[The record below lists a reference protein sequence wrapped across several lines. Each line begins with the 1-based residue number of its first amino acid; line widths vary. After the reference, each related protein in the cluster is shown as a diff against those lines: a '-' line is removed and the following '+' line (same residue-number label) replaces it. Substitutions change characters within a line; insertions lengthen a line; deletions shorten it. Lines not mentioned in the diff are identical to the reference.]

1 MPGRVS
7 RYKIWTSVV
16 GVILCWG
23 GGLSTISM
31 AQEAADPEAT
41 TPAAF
46 LQPAAPPEL
55 SELLNIFG
63 SSPQVGAVHL
73 DGRELFLVTVP
84 TSDVS
89 REALEQRVES
99 IEAQLYDIA
108 SQGFDPATAE
118 VAVSSAPN
126 NRNELV
132 VTVDDQYLM
141 TVTELDAQIQGLERR
156 AWANRLTNIL
166 LEALRRYEQE
176 RQPSFLIQQV
186 WKVTGLVLATSLL
199 TWLLEMQRHRLK
211 SRQDQILA
219 QLATPPGELEGSDQ
233 QMMAE
238 THTAQQQAELRLYLL
253 QQLIFILQLSFWG
266 GTLIL
271 SLGFLPYTRGIQLWT
286 LKSLRGP
293 LLRLGLTTLA
303 TVLGVKLSS
312 YFIDQVFAGLQRRHL
327 LLLHSNES
335 TADRLDKRIRT
346 FSGVAKGSGATL
358 TILVGVLA
366 GMVQVGINIGPLLT
380 GLGFIGLGLSLA
392 GQDLI
397 KDIINGL
404 LILFEDQ
411 YAEGDVIVIDGKGGL
426 VENIN
431 LRITQLRNTEGTL
444 ITIPNSAIRVVEN
457 LSNGWSRVDLSIE
470 VAYDTDLDQA
480 MRVIEAV
487 AVRMSRDYPWKE
499 KIIDYPQILGVD
511 GFGNHSIALRIWIK
525 VKPLA
530 QWDVAREFRRRL
542 KLAFDQNGITI
553 PFPQQ
558 DVWLRS
564 AVQVNG
570 AGKDLDLEQLLKLQH
585 LQNMSDSQ
593 E

>member
-1 MPGRVS
+1 MGM
-7 RYKIWTSVV
+7 
-16 GVILCWG
+16 
-23 GGLSTISM
+23 GLIFSLGSSFVPASN
-31 AQEAADPEAT
+31 AQEATDLET
-41 TPAAF
+41 ITPAPF
-46 LQPAAPPEL
+46 LQPTAPQEL
-55 SELLNIFG
+55 SEILNIFG

-89 REALEQRVES
+89 GEALEQRIES

-108 SQGFDPATAE
+108 SQGFDPDTIE
-118 VAVSSAPN
+118 VGVSAAPSN
-126 NRNELV
+126 GNELV
-132 VTVDDQYLM
+132 ITINDQYLM

-156 AWANRLTNIL
+156 AWANRLTNL
-166 LEALRRYEQE
+166 LFEAMRRYEQE
-176 RQPSFLIQQV
+176 RQPSFLVRQA
-186 WKVTGLVLATSLL
+186 WKVAGLVLTASLL
-199 TWLLEMQRHRLK
+199 TGLLEVQRRRLK
-211 SRQDQILA
+211 SRQDEILT
-219 QLATPPGELEGSDQ
+219 QLSTPPGELEEPEQ
-233 QMMAE
+233 QITTEAR
-238 THTAQQQAELRLYLL
+238 TAQQQAELRLYLL
-253 QQLIFILQLSFWG
+253 QQLIFLLQLSFWG

-271 SLGFLPYTRGIQLWT
+271 SLGFFPYSRSIQLWI

-293 LLRLGLTTLA
+293 LLRLGLTTLV
-303 TVLGVKLSS
+303 TVVGVKLSS

-327 LLLHSNES
+327 LLLHSKEA

-346 FSGVAKGSGATL
+346 FSGVAKGTGATA
-358 TILVGVLA
+358 TILVGGLVGLVL
-366 GMVQVGINIGPLLT
+366 VGINIGPLLT

-411 YAEGDVIVIDGKGGL
+411 YAEGDVVVVDGKGGL

-431 LRITQLRNTEGTL
+431 LRITQLRNTEGSL

-564 AVQVNG
+564 AVGVNG
-570 AGKDLDLEQLLKLQH
+570 PGSQLDQEQLLKLQH
-585 LQNMSDSQ
+585 LQNISSSQ

>member
-1 MPGRVS
+1 MGL
-7 RYKIWTSVV
+7 
-16 GVILCWG
+16 ILCLG
-23 GGLSTISM
+23 SSLAPASD

-46 LQPAAPPEL
+46 LQPTAPKEL
-55 SELLNIFG
+55 SEILNIFG
-63 SSPQVGAVHL
+63 SSPLVGAVHL

-89 REALEQRVES
+89 REALEQRIQT
-99 IEAQLYDIA
+99 IETQLYDIA
-108 SQGFDPATAE
+108 SQGLELIASQIE
-118 VAVSSAPN
+118 VSSAPN
-126 NRNELV
+126 NENELV
-132 VTVDDQYLM
+132 ITINDQYLM
-141 TVTELDAQIQGLERR
+141 TVTELDAQIHGLERR
-156 AWANRLTNIL
+156 VWADRLTNIIF
-166 LEALRRYEQE
+166 EALQSYEEE
-176 RQPSFLIQQV
+176 RQPSFLVRQA
-186 WKVTGLVLATSLL
+186 WKVAGLLLAASLL
-199 TWLLEMQRHRLK
+199 TLLLEVQRRRLK
-211 SRQDQILA
+211 TRQDQILA
-219 QLATPPGELEGSDQ
+219 QLATPPAELEGSDQ
-233 QMMAE
+233 QINAE
-238 THTAQQQAELRLYLL
+238 TRASQQQAELRLYLL
-253 QQLIFILQLSFWG
+253 QQLILILQLSFWG

-271 SLGFLPYTRGIQLWT
+271 SLGFFPYTRSIQLWI
-286 LKSLRGP
+286 LRSFQGP
-293 LLRLGLTTLA
+293 LLRLGLTTIG
-303 TVLGVKLSS
+303 TVVGVKLSA

-327 LLLHSNES
+327 LLLNTNET

-346 FSGVAKGSGATL
+346 FSGVAKGSGALL
-358 TILVGVLA
+358 TVLVGLLV
-366 GMVQVGINIGPLLT
+366 GMVQVGFNIGPLLT

-411 YAEGDVIVIDGKGGL
+411 YAEGDVIVVDGKGGL

-511 GFGNHSIALRIWIK
+511 GFSNHSIVLRIWIK

-530 QWDVAREFRRRL
+530 QWDVAREFRLRL
-542 KLAFDQNGITI
+542 KLAFDQNGIKI

-570 AGKDLDLEQLLKLQH
+570 AGKDLDQEQLLKLQH
-585 LQNMSDSQ
+585 LQNISASQ